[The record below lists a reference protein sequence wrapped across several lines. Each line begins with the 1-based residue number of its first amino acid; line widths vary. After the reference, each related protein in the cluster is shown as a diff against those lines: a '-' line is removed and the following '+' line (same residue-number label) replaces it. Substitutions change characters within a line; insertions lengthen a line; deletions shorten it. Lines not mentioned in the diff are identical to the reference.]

1 MDHLELVASLLGV
14 CCVALT
20 VRQNIWCWPSGA
32 VMVALFAYVFFNT
45 QLYADAGLQ
54 VIYFVLQFYGWY
66 QWRHAG
72 PGRTT
77 LAVRRAH
84 WVLLLGLSI
93 LGAAGTL
100 GLGFVLGRWT
110 NQALPYADSAVAAFS
125 LIAQWMM
132 AHKLLENWAFW
143 FGVDVL
149 AIGVY
154 HAKDLYFTAGLY
166 GVFLVMAV
174 FGHLEWRKSLAQP

>member
-1 MDHLELVASLLGV
+1 MDALELVASLLGV
-14 CCVALT
+14 CCVWLT

-32 VMVALFAYVFFNT
+32 VMVTMFAYIFYSK

-66 QWRHAG
+66 QWRHG
-72 PGRTT
+72 GLGRSV
-77 LAVRRAH
+77 LGVQRAH
-84 WVLLLGLSI
+84 PALLLGLSV
-93 LGAAGTL
+93 LGTAGTL
-100 GLGFVLGRWT
+100 GLGFMLGRWT
-110 NQALPYADSAVAAFS
+110 NQALPYPDSAVVAFS

-132 AHKLLENWAFW
+132 AKKLLENWMFW

-149 AIGVY
+149 AVGIY
-154 HAKDLYFTAGLY
+154 HAKDLVFAAALY

-174 FGHLEWRKSLAQP
+174 FGHLEWRKSLVQP